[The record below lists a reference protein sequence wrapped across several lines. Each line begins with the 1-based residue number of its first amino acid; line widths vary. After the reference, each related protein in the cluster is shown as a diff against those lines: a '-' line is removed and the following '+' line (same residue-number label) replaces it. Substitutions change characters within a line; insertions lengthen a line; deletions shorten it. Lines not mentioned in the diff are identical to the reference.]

1 MSAEAAM
8 RLASDG
14 SQRLL
19 MRRFIR
25 VSSRFAR
32 QMARASLRHA
42 FSDGK
47 NVPQSAACDGSSLTS
62 SRCADNSAI
71 TSSFVSGG
79 NLSFVM
85 RARTSLFQSGLFQSG
100 MADSGQAVEG
110 LEKRAPFLAQWGK
123 LAAAGGRE
131 AIVAAVASSFVRLPV
146 GFYPSTLF
154 HFVEQRVE
162 RGEGELESAVGA
174 LANLL
179 GNFESVERL
188 LRE

>member
-1 MSAEAAM
+1 
-8 RLASDG
+8 
-14 SQRLL
+14 
-19 MRRFIR
+19 
-25 VSSRFAR
+25 
-32 QMARASLRHA
+32 
-42 FSDGK
+42 
-47 NVPQSAACDGSSLTS
+47 
-62 SRCADNSAI
+62 
-71 TSSFVSGG
+71 
-79 NLSFVM
+79 
-85 RARTSLFQSGLFQSG
+85 

-162 RGEGELESAVGA
+162 RGERELESAVGA

-188 LRE
+188 LSEQGGLTSSRQPGGRRRYVTSVVACALFLMHISSRLNN

>member
-47 NVPQSAACDGSSLTS
+47 NVPQSAACDGSSLMS

-85 RARTSLFQSGLFQSG
+85 RARTSLFQSG
-100 MADSGQAVEG
+100 MAASGQAVEG